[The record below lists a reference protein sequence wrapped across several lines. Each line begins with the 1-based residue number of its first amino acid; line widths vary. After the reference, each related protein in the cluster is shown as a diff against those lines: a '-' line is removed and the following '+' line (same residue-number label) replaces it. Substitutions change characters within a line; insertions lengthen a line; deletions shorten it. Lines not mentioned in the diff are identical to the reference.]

1 MTWEFTNM
9 HKNGII
15 SLYLKEEE
23 RMNTTIL
30 AKVFGWM
37 FIGLLVTFITGYF
50 VSMNINMLL
59 NLFTT
64 AGLVILLIVEVGL
77 VIFLSARIH
86 KMSPTTAKICFLLY
100 SFVTGLSFSAYFVV
114 FELNSL
120 ILVFLI
126 TAIVF
131 AIFAV
136 VGMTLKLDLTK
147 LGTYL
152 MMALLAILIC
162 MIVNIF
168 LNNSTF
174 DLIISTIGVLIFIGY
189 TAYDVQKIVRMSDMN
204 MLPEENLAIYGALDL
219 YLDFINLFVHLLQLI
234 GNARDN

>member
-1 MTWEFTNM
+1 
-9 HKNGII
+9 
-15 SLYLKEEE
+15 
-23 RMNTTIL
+23 MNNKIL
-30 AKVFGWM
+30 PKVFGWM

-59 NLFTT
+59 NLFSM
-64 AGLVILLIVEVGL
+64 AGLIILLVVEIGI

-86 KMSPTTAKICFLLY
+86 KMNPTTAKICFLLY
-100 SFVTGLSFSAYFVV
+100 SFVTGLSFSAYFIA
-114 FELNSL
+114 FEVNSL

-126 TAIVF
+126 SAIVF
-131 AIFAV
+131 AIFAI
-136 VGMTLKLDLTK
+136 VGMTLKLDLSK
-147 LGTYL
+147 IGTYL

-174 DLIISTIGVLIFIGY
+174 DLIISIIGVLIFIGY

-204 MLPEENLAIYGALDL
+204 MLPEDNLAIYGALDL
-219 YLDFINLFVHLLQLI
+219 YLDFINIFVHLLRLI
-234 GNARDN
+234 GNNTDN

>member
-1 MTWEFTNM
+1 
-9 HKNGII
+9 
-15 SLYLKEEE
+15 
-23 RMNTTIL
+23 MNNKIL
-30 AKVFGWM
+30 PSVFGWM
-37 FIGLLVTFITGYF
+37 FIGLLITFITGYF
-50 VSMNINMLL
+50 VSMNPNMLL

-64 AGLVILLIVEVGL
+64 WGLIILLVIEIGLVV
-77 VIFLSARIH
+77 FLSARIH

-100 SFVTGLSFSAYFVV
+100 SFVTGLSFSVYFVA

-174 DLIISTIGVLIFIGY
+174 DLIISIIGVLIFIGY
-189 TAYDVQKIVRMSDMN
+189 TAYDVQKIMRMSDMN

>member
-1 MTWEFTNM
+1 
-9 HKNGII
+9 
-15 SLYLKEEE
+15 
-23 RMNTTIL
+23 MNNKIL
-30 AKVFGWM
+30 PSVFGWM

-174 DLIISTIGVLIFIGY
+174 DLIISIIGVLIFIGY

>member
-1 MTWEFTNM
+1 
-9 HKNGII
+9 
-15 SLYLKEEE
+15 
-23 RMNTTIL
+23 MNNKIL
-30 AKVFGWM
+30 PKVFGWM

-174 DLIISTIGVLIFIGY
+174 DLITSIIGVLIFIGY

>member
-1 MTWEFTNM
+1 
-9 HKNGII
+9 
-15 SLYLKEEE
+15 
-23 RMNTTIL
+23 MNNKIL
-30 AKVFGWM
+30 PSVFGWM
-37 FIGLLVTFITGYF
+37 FIGLLITFITGYF
-50 VSMNINMLL
+50 VSMNPNMLL

-64 AGLVILLIVEVGL
+64 WGLIILLVIEIGLVV
-77 VIFLSARIH
+77 FLSARIH

-100 SFVTGLSFSAYFVV
+100 SFVTGLSFSVYFVA

-174 DLIISTIGVLIFIGY
+174 DLIISIIGVLIFIGY
-189 TAYDVQKIVRMSDMN
+189 TAYDVQKIMRMSDMN
-204 MLPEENLAIYGALDL
+204 MLPEENLAIYGALEL
-219 YLDFINLFVHLLQLI
+219 YLDFINLFIYLLRLI

>member
-1 MTWEFTNM
+1 
-9 HKNGII
+9 
-15 SLYLKEEE
+15 
-23 RMNTTIL
+23 MNNKIL
-30 AKVFGWM
+30 PKVFGWM

-59 NLFTT
+59 NLFST
-64 AGLVILLIVEVGL
+64 AGLIILLIVEVGL

-100 SFVTGLSFSAYFVV
+100 SFVTGLSCSAYFVV

-174 DLIISTIGVLIFIGY
+174 DLIISIIGVLIFIGY

>member
-1 MTWEFTNM
+1 
-9 HKNGII
+9 
-15 SLYLKEEE
+15 
-23 RMNTTIL
+23 MNNKIL
-30 AKVFGWM
+30 PSVFGWM
-37 FIGLLVTFITGYF
+37 FIGLLITFITGYF
-50 VSMNINMLL
+50 VSMNPNMLL

-64 AGLVILLIVEVGL
+64 WGLIILLVVEIGLVV
-77 VIFLSARIH
+77 FLSARIH

-100 SFVTGLSFSAYFVV
+100 SFVTGLSFSVYFVA

-174 DLIISTIGVLIFIGY
+174 DLIISIIGVLIFIGY
-189 TAYDVQKIVRMSDMN
+189 TAYDVQKIMRMSDMN
-204 MLPEENLAIYGALDL
+204 MLPEENLAIYGALEL
-219 YLDFINLFVHLLQLI
+219 YLDFINLFIYLLRLI

>member
-1 MTWEFTNM
+1 
-9 HKNGII
+9 
-15 SLYLKEEE
+15 
-23 RMNTTIL
+23 MNNKIL
-30 AKVFGWM
+30 PKVFGWM

-59 NLFTT
+59 NLFTK

-174 DLIISTIGVLIFIGY
+174 DLIISIIGVLIFIGY